1 MSYFSPHR
9 TVFNYSMFLALLT
22 TICPLFPVFRF
33 RLSVFRLSVFFCP
46 DSVVIALWSV
56 NPVPDAPLSGG
67 GTIPLTGQSLWPG
80 NSFDRA
86 ITLVG
91 QIPLVGQQK
100 GTASG
105 IPGILCRSIPGT
117 APFRP
122 VSPDSYDC
130 GITHRFF
137 HFSRPV
143 SIAGQAFRPVPIAG
157 QAFHP
162 APAAGLMLPGRAVRA
177 RRSVRSVC
185 HLSLS

>member
-1 MSYFSPHR
+1 MVSEPGAGRSAVR
-9 TVFNYSMFLALLT
+9 
-22 TICPLFPVFRF
+22 R
-33 RLSVFRLSVFFCP
+33 R
-46 DSVVIALWSV
+46 D
-56 NPVPDAPLSGG
+56 NPFGRA
-67 GTIPLTGQSLWPG
+67 IPLAGQFLWPG
-80 NSFDRA
+80 NPFDRA

-143 SIAGQAFRPVPIAG
+143 PIAGQAFRPVPIAG
-157 QAFHP
+157 QAFRP
-162 APAAGLMLPGRAVRA
+162 APAAGQAFRPVPQAFRPVPAAGQALPPAPAAVQVIPGRAVRA